1 MSKKEESVKLNADEL
16 VVIQELNQK
25 FMQTKVAIA
34 DAVIQQQ
41 QLVAELSEVQKG
53 FKEQEKVLAKKYG
66 ENSTINLQTGEV
78 TQPEEKKNKWQ
89 E

>member
-34 DAVIQQQ
+34 DSVIQQQ
-41 QLVAELSEVQKG
+41 QLVAELSELQKG
-53 FKEQEKVLAKKYG
+53 FKEQEKVLAEKYG
-66 ENSTINLQTGEV
+66 ENATINLQTGEV
-78 TQPEEKKNKWQ
+78 TQPEEKK

>member
-41 QLVAELSEVQKG
+41 QLVAELSEVQKD
-53 FKEQEKVLAKKYG
+53 FKKQEKVLAEKYG
-66 ENSTINLQTGEV
+66 ENATINLQTGEV
-78 TQPEEKKNKWQ
+78 TQPEEKKGQ
-89 E
+89 

>member
-1 MSKKEESVKLNADEL
+1 MSKKEELVKLNADEL

-41 QLVAELSEVQKG
+41 QLVAELSEVQKD
-53 FKEQEKVLAKKYG
+53 FKKQEKVLAEKYG
-66 ENSTINLQTGEV
+66 ENATINLQTGEV
-78 TQPEEKKNKWQ
+78 TQPEDKK

>member
-16 VVIQELNQK
+16 VAIQELNQK

-41 QLVAELSEVQKG
+41 QLVAELSEVQKD
-53 FKEQEKVLAKKYG
+53 FKKQEKVLAEKYG
-66 ENSTINLQTGEV
+66 ENATINLQTGEV
-78 TQPEEKKNKWQ
+78 TQPEEKK

>member
-41 QLVAELSEVQKG
+41 QLVAELSEVQKD
-53 FKEQEKVLAKKYG
+53 FKKQEKVLAEKYG
-66 ENSTINLQTGEV
+66 ENATINLQTGEV
-78 TQPEEKKNKWQ
+78 TQPEDLIACQ
-89 E
+89 D

>member
-16 VVIQELNQK
+16 VIIQELNQK

-41 QLVAELSEVQKG
+41 QLVAELSEVQKD
-53 FKEQEKVLAKKYG
+53 FKKQEKVLAEKYG
-66 ENSTINLQTGEV
+66 ENATINLQTGEV
-78 TQPEEKKNKWQ
+78 TQPEEKK

>member
-78 TQPEEKKNKWQ
+78 TQPEEKK

>member
-1 MSKKEESVKLNADEL
+1 MYKYNNKIKLNVMSKKEELVKLNADEL

-41 QLVAELSEVQKG
+41 QLVAELSEVQKD
-53 FKEQEKVLAKKYG
+53 FKKQEKY
-66 ENSTINLQTGEV
+66 LQ
-78 TQPEEKKNKWQ
+78 KNMVRTLL
-89 E
+89 

>member
-34 DAVIQQQ
+34 DSVIQQQ
-41 QLVAELSEVQKG
+41 QLVAELSELQKD
-53 FKEQEKVLAKKYG
+53 FKEQEKVLAEKYG
-66 ENSTINLQTGEV
+66 ENATINLQTGEV
-78 TQPEEKKNKWQ
+78 TQPEEKK

>member
-41 QLVAELSEVQKG
+41 QLVAELSEVQKD
-53 FKEQEKVLAKKYG
+53 FKKQEKVLAEKYG
-66 ENSTINLQTGEV
+66 ENATINLQTGEV
-78 TQPEEKKNKWQ
+78 TQPEEKK

>member
-1 MSKKEESVKLNADEL
+1 MGKKEESVKLNADEL

-41 QLVAELSEVQKG
+41 QLVAELSEVQKD
-53 FKEQEKVLAKKYG
+53 FKKQEKVLAEKYG
-66 ENSTINLQTGEV
+66 ENATINLQTGEV
-78 TQPEEKKNKWQ
+78 TQPEEKK